1 MVSSVTATTHRPNG
15 PNGSVQMAS
24 IATKPHSQPNKA
36 NRLPFAITIP
46 DSINSSPISPSPA
59 SAAQRPTFLHHR
71 TDDNYNFHHLPAS
84 SGPRSR
90 TSPVNGGGHHRAS
103 LSEHRPSV
111 EVRRLSRPA
120 SMSSR
125 SLSVEFEEKSRSSS
139 SSSTGTPLAQ
149 TPVFPPAWSHSVTV
163 DHQYPRFASQ
173 NAYEHHGQPSRPVG
187 RLVLRAARDR
197 LSCGNK
203 SGALGRG
210 LIVGWVLTTLG
221 FIAAAAFWKG
231 ELFSGESMRSSRG
244 VCGDPIS
251 VCPQFSWLCSVL
263 LANAFSPRPPLQDPA

>member
-1 MVSSVTATTHRPNG
+1 
-15 PNGSVQMAS
+15 
-24 IATKPHSQPNKA
+24 
-36 NRLPFAITIP
+36 
-46 DSINSSPISPSPA
+46 
-59 SAAQRPTFLHHR
+59 
-71 TDDNYNFHHLPAS
+71 
-84 SGPRSR
+84 
-90 TSPVNGGGHHRAS
+90 
-103 LSEHRPSV
+103 
-111 EVRRLSRPA
+111 
-120 SMSSR
+120 MSSR

-149 TPVFPPAWSHSVTV
+149 TPVFPPAWSHNVTV

-231 ELFSGESMRSSRG
+231 ELFSGESKNAQQSGRLRG
-244 VCGDPIS
+244 SDQRVS
-251 VCPQFSWLCSVL
+251 AVF
-263 LANAFSPRPPLQDPA
+263 LAV

>member
-1 MVSSVTATTHRPNG
+1 MHTMASSITATQTSHRQNG
-15 PNGSVQMAS
+15 PGPAQMSS
-24 IATKPHSQPNKA
+24 IATKPQSHSAHSAANKA
-36 NRLPFAITIP
+36 RLPFAITIP

-71 TDDNYNFHHLPAS
+71 TDDNYIFQHLPAS
-84 SGPRSR
+84 ASRPRSR
-90 TSPVNGGGHHRAS
+90 ASPVNGGHHRAS

-120 SMSSR
+120 SMSASR
-125 SLSVEFEEKSRSSS
+125 SLTVHEYEEKPRSSS
-139 SSSTGTPLAQ
+139 SSATNTPLAG
-149 TPVFPPAWSHSVTV
+149 TPVFPPAWLHNVTI
-163 DHQYPRFASQ
+163 DHQYPRFGSQ
-173 NAYEHHGQPSRPVG
+173 NAFDHHNHVQSSRPVG

-231 ELFSGESMRSSRG
+231 ELFSGE
-244 VCGDPIS
+244 
-251 VCPQFSWLCSVL
+251 
-263 LANAFSPRPPLQDPA
+263 

>member
-1 MVSSVTATTHRPNG
+1 MVSSVTATQTTHR

-24 IATKPHSQPNKA
+24 IATKPHAHSAANKA
-36 NRLPFAITIP
+36 SRLPFAITIP

-71 TDDNYNFHHLPAS
+71 TDDHYGFHHLPAS
-84 SGPRSR
+84 ASRPRSR
-90 TSPVNGGGHHRAS
+90 ASPVNGHHRAS

-139 SSSTGTPLAQ
+139 SSSASTPLAAA
-149 TPVFPPAWSHSVTV
+149 PVFPPAWSHNVTV
-163 DHQYPRFASQ
+163 DNQYPRFSTQ
-173 NAYEHHGQPSRPVG
+173 NAYEHHGHVPPSSPVG
-187 RLVLRAARDR
+187 RLFLRAARDR

-231 ELFSGESMRSSRG
+231 ELFSGE
-244 VCGDPIS
+244 
-251 VCPQFSWLCSVL
+251 
-263 LANAFSPRPPLQDPA
+263 